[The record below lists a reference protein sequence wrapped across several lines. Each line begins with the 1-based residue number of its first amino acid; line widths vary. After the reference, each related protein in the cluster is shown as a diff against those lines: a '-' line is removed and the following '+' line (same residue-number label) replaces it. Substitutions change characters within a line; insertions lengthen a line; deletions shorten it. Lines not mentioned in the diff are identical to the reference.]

1 MISIRWVLGAMGAS
15 LILGAGGAG
24 AAPLALSPLADH
36 SVQNVQF
43 FFDEPPPPV
52 YYAPPPPPVYYA
64 PSPPPYYGDYAP
76 LPRRGY
82 YPPAGAYYGPPRG
95 RGGPPPYRY
104 ADPRVQ
110 PRPANPG
117 GAPQIYTKQQ
127 VRAWNRANGF

>member
-1 MISIRWVLGAMGAS
+1 MGFNRWAVGAATAGF
-15 LILGAGGAG
+15 LLGAGSVQ
-24 AAPLALSPLADH
+24 AAPLSLTPMND
-36 SVQNVQF
+36 SVVETVQF